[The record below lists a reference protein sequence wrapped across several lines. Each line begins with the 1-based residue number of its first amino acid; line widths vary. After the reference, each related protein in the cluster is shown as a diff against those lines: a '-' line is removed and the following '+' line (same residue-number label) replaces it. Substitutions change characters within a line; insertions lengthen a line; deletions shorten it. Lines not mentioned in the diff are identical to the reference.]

1 MRFVSLIVLTLGI
14 AAAQQPEWD
23 NVKRIAK
30 DTEIRVSLF
39 GSNGSDGKSYR
50 GQLQSATDDSL
61 MMVAASSQ
69 ETLARAQIKKVSTK
83 KKGHRLRNTLIGAGV
98 GVAAGAVIGVASNQ
112 DEGFLAIATEVLTP
126 VGAVLGAA
134 IGAAIPTGGW
144 HDVYR
149 VK

>member
-14 AAAQQPEWD
+14 AAAQPPEWD
-23 NVKRIAK
+23 NVKRIAQ
-30 DTEIRVSLF
+30 DTEIRVSM
-39 GSNGSDGKSYR
+39 SDGKSFR

-61 MMVAASSQ
+61 IIAAASSQ
-69 ETLARAQIKKVSTK
+69 ETLARPQIKKVSTK
-83 KKGHRLRNTLIGAGV
+83 KKSHRLRNTLIGAGV
-98 GVAAGAVIGVASNQ
+98 GVAAGAVIGAASSQ

>member
-14 AAAQQPEWD
+14 AAAQPPEWD

-30 DTEIRVSLF
+30 DTEIRVSM
-39 GSNGSDGKSYR
+39 SDGKSYR
-50 GQLQSATDDSL
+50 GQLQSATGDSL
-61 MMVAASSQ
+61 MIIAASSQ
-69 ETLARAQIKKVSTK
+69 ETLARPQIKKVSTK
-83 KKGHRLRNTLIGAGV
+83 KKGHRLRNTLIGTGV
-98 GVAAGAVIGVASNQ
+98 GVVAGAAIGAASSQ